1 MTYYLIYREK
11 ELRLIAVEPAHED
24 LFFQGNAHRILASGK
39 SPLEALRA
47 FDALPLIIC
56 DDL

>member
-11 ELRLIAVEPAHED
+11 ELRLIAVDTAFEE
-24 LFFQGNAHRILASGK
+24 LFCEGNAHRILASGE

-47 FDALPLIIC
+47 FNILPIIFC
-56 DDL
+56 DGL

>member
-1 MTYYLIYREK
+1 MYYLIYREK
-11 ELRLIAVEPAHED
+11 QLQLIAVESAHEE
-24 LFFQGNAHRILASGK
+24 LFCQGNTHRILASGE

-56 DDL
+56 DGH